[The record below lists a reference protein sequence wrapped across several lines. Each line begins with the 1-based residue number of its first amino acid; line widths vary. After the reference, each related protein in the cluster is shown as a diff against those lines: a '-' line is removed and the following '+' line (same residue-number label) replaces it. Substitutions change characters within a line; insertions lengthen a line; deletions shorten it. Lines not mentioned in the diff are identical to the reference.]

1 MTIVDRREAAR
12 EAAVARRAF
21 SSALAERLD
30 NSRTGFARTHH
41 DVRSDADLAA
51 AVGVRLQTVRS
62 WLNPNG
68 RLLPTNIYKILE
80 VLFGD
85 VPKFAAGARRLKA
98 LWTEADAQA
107 KKARA
112 VRAIDQGYTTVAP
125 APPALQ
131 PPTAPSIG
139 PGAQFSPTAAG
150 YEIEAA
156 GMSDAERTNDTQMR
170 LYDRVQRQIGKISPL
185 LPTIGNSHPFL
196 ASEIA
201 DYIALAAVGM
211 NDLDVPTVWSVGS
224 AVREMLAQLTNTSGT
239 MTPELEPEALAM
251 LNSLMRDDIALIQG
265 FSAGRAL
272 TQRVRDFQQS
282 AKPVEPTRQASRG
295 VLQALRDIPHLLAAK
310 ASRLVASLLR
320 VPEPVQTASLQAIV
334 AAHETA
340 YNCVVAVSRHLQSF
354 DFDRLI
360 RMNEIGKLALTFVNV
375 EHRDL
380 LEASV
385 TLFRDYGPALL
396 ALGIVDGQI
405 LHWLNW
411 WVSSLKSG
419 HGAETPEVEDWEDI
433 DED

>member
-1 MTIVDRREAAR
+1 
-12 EAAVARRAF
+12 
-21 SSALAERLD
+21 
-30 NSRTGFARTHH
+30 
-41 DVRSDADLAA
+41 
-51 AVGVRLQTVRS
+51 
-62 WLNPNG
+62 
-68 RLLPTNIYKILE
+68 
-80 VLFGD
+80 
-85 VPKFAAGARRLKA
+85 
-98 LWTEADAQA
+98 
-107 KKARA
+107 
-112 VRAIDQGYTTVAP
+112 
-125 APPALQ
+125 
-131 PPTAPSIG
+131 
-139 PGAQFSPTAAG
+139 
-150 YEIEAA
+150 
-156 GMSDAERTNDTQMR
+156 
-170 LYDRVQRQIGKISPL
+170 
-185 LPTIGNSHPFL
+185 
-196 ASEIA
+196 
-201 DYIALAAVGM
+201 M